1 MALVYTIK
9 KPNNSLLKE
18 ERKEMEI
25 HSQATPK
32 NMFMSWVTRS
42 YCLPTL
48 SYEGDHIVTK
58 DFLTMPKIL
67 KFCSIDRKFLF
78 LDLKFI

>member
-32 NMFMSWVTRS
+32 SMFMSWVTRN
-42 YCLPTL
+42 YCLPT
-48 SYEGDHIVTK
+48 
-58 DFLTMPKIL
+58 
-67 KFCSIDRKFLF
+67 
-78 LDLKFI
+78 